1 MMFLANKNNNNESL
15 WKLISQISLLAL
27 LCVLA
32 FLVAK
37 YIVRNNIGWEK
48 PPVDVSERF

>member
-1 MMFLANKNNNNESL
+1 MMFLVNKNNDSVSI
-15 WKLISQISLLAL
+15 WKLISGISLLIV
-27 LCVLA
+27 LCIMA

>member
-1 MMFLANKNNNNESL
+1 MKFLVNKEEVNI
-15 WKLISQISLLAL
+15 WKLITEISLLAL
-27 LCVLA
+27 LCVIT

-37 YIVRNNIGWEK
+37 YIVRDSINWEK

>member
-1 MMFLANKNNNNESL
+1 MMFLANKNNNGESI
-15 WKLISQISLLAL
+15 WKLIAQIALLAL
-27 LCVLA
+27 LCVMA

-37 YIVRNNIGWEK
+37 YIVRESIGWEK

>member
-1 MMFLANKNNNNESL
+1 MMFSVNKNNNDSI
-15 WKLISQISLLAL
+15 WKLIAEISLLAL

>member
-1 MMFLANKNNNNESL
+1 VNNMEEKISV
-15 WKLISQISLLAL
+15 WKMIAVFSLLIVI
-27 LCVLA
+27 CILA

-48 PPVDVSERF
+48 PPVDVSDRF